1 MAADYDSETPTPH
14 SLVGDS
20 ALRFK
25 EITAAAADTR
35 GCFERV
41 AAASETAGKSDVGS
55 AALLSLRNRCSGDCL
70 GLKCK
75 GYC

>member
-25 EITAAAADTR
+25 EITAAAAADTR

-55 AALLSLRNRCSGDCL
+55 AA
-70 GLKCK
+70 
-75 GYC
+75 